1 MTRRLY
7 VNETDIE
14 MLYIA
19 QSLLLNVMSIL
30 QATDEAQH
38 LIPDIHH
45 VFKRL
50 EKYADHIEEGELKW
64 SQLAEEETDD

>member
-1 MTRRLY
+1 MTKRLY
-7 VNETDIE
+7 VNESDIE

-30 QATDEAQH
+30 ESTDEAMH
-38 LIPDIHH
+38 LMPDLLS

-64 SQLAEEETDD
+64 SQLEKEEIYE